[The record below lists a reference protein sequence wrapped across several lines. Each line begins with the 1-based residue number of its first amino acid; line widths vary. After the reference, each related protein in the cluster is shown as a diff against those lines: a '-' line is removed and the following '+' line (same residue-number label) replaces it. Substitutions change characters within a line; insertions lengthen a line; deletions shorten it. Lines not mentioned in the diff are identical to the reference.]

1 MASPPRPRARTPT
14 SPEQG
19 PLTGS
24 TITGGAGT
32 AGAPGSAVPA
42 TGVSEGPFLIVG
54 LGNPGP
60 GYAGNRH
67 NVGAMVL
74 DELAARAG
82 IRLSPGKGARSRAL
96 AGEGRLAGRRVVLA
110 RPLTYMNESG
120 GPVRGLLDYHHLPV
134 EDLVVIHDELDLPFA
149 TVRLKRGGGEGGHNG
164 LRSVSRS
171 TGTRD
176 YLRVRVGIGRPP
188 GRQDPADFV
197 LKDFSA
203 VERKELGLLIV
214 EAADATE
221 ELLTRGLETAQ
232 NAVHPRT

>member
-1 MASPPRPRARTPT
+1 VP
-14 SPEQG
+14 QQ
-19 PLTGS
+19 
-24 TITGGAGT
+24 
-32 AGAPGSAVPA
+32 AVP
-42 TGVSEGPFLIVG
+42 EGPFLVVG

-82 IRLSPGKGARSRAL
+82 VRLSTGKGARSRSVS
-96 AGEGRLAGRRVVLA
+96 GEGRLAGRRVVLA

-120 GPVRGLLDYHHLPV
+120 GPVRGLLDYHSLPP
-134 EDLVVIHDELDLPFA
+134 ENLVVVHDELDISFGV
-149 TVRLKRGGGEGGHNG
+149 VRLKRGGGEGGHNG
-164 LRSVSRS
+164 LRSISR
-171 TGTRD
+171 TAGTKD

-203 VERKELGLLIV
+203 TERKELDLLLAEAVNATELLLEGGL
-214 EAADATE
+214 EAA
-221 ELLTRGLETAQ
+221 Q
-232 NAVHPRT
+232 NLVHDRT

>member
-1 MASPPRPRARTPT
+1 
-14 SPEQG
+14 
-19 PLTGS
+19 
-24 TITGGAGT
+24 
-32 AGAPGSAVPA
+32 
-42 TGVSEGPFLIVG
+42 VSEGPFLVVG

-67 NVGAMVL
+67 NVGVMVL
-74 DELAARAG
+74 EELAARAG
-82 IRLSPGKGARSRAL
+82 IRLSAGKGARARAL

-120 GPVRGLLDYHHLPV
+120 SPVRGLLDYHSIPV
-134 EDLVVIHDELDLPFA
+134 EDLVVVHDELDLPFA
-149 TVRLKRGGGEGGHNG
+149 SVRLKRGGGEGGHNG
-164 LRSVSRS
+164 LRSISRS

-203 VERKELGLLIV
+203 VERKELDLLLV
-214 EAADATE
+214 EAADALE
-221 ELLTRGLETAQ
+221 ALLVKGLEAAQ
-232 NAVHPRT
+232 NEVHART